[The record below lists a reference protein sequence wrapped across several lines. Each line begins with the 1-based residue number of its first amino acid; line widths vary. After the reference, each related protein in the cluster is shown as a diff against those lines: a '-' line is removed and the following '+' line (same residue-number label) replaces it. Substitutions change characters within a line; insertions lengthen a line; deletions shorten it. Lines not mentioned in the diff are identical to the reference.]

1 MRGRAIRVAHLTA
14 VHPRDDVRIFAKEA
28 RSLAAAG
35 YDVHLVAPGTEY
47 ETVQGVH
54 VHAAA
59 PGGSGRLA
67 RMTGTVAAVHRVA
80 RALDADVYHVH
91 DPELLPVALLLRARG
106 RRVIYDSHEHLPQQI
121 LTKPWIPAPVRRPLS
136 AVANA
141 VELVAA
147 RCLSA
152 VVTAEPYVRARFE
165 GSGKPVVT
173 VNNYPRLEEFPAVPH
188 DARPGEERVVCYAGS
203 ISELRGVREMV
214 SASGR
219 AGARLLLAGR
229 FSPPSLR
236 DVLAAEPGWEN
247 VEVLGQVSRAG
258 LAEMMSRS
266 RAGLVVLKPVP
277 NYLEANPTKMFEYMS
292 AGIPV
297 VCSDFPAWVTI
308 VERHGCGIPVDPQSP
323 QSIADAISW
332 ILEHTDEARE
342 MGERGRR
349 AVERHYNWEVE
360 ERTLLGLYRELLG

>member
-1 MRGRAIRVAHLTA
+1 MRDRAIRVAHLTA

-35 YDVHLVAPGTEY
+35 YDVHLVAPGTED
-47 ETVQGVH
+47 ELVQGVH
-54 VHAAA
+54 VHPARPA
-59 PGGSGRLA
+59 GSGRLA
-67 RMTGTVAAVHRVA
+67 RMTGTVAAVYRVA
-80 RALDADVYHVH
+80 RGLGADVYHVH
-91 DPELLPVALLLRARG
+91 DPELLPVALLLRVRG
-106 RRVIYDSHEHLPQQI
+106 HRVIYDSHEHLPQQI
-121 LTKPWIPAPVRRPLS
+121 LTKPWIPAPLRRPLS
-136 AVANA
+136 ATANV
-141 VELVAA
+141 VELQAA
-147 RCLSA
+147 RRLSA

-173 VNNYPRLEEFPAVPH
+173 VNNYPRLEEFPPSAGG
-188 DARPGEERVVCYAGS
+188 DAAGRERAVCYAGS
-203 ISELRGVREMV
+203 ITELRGAREMV
-214 SASGR
+214 AAADR

-229 FSPPSLR
+229 FSPPALR
-236 DVLAAEPGWEN
+236 DELAGEPGWQN

-258 LAEMMSRS
+258 LAHMMSRA

-323 QSIADAISW
+323 REIADAISW
-332 ILEHTDEARE
+332 ILEHTDEARA

-349 AVERHYNWEVE
+349 AVERLYNWEVE